1 MLSSLRQAKI
11 NWAESEVGAVSR
23 FTRFTCE
30 IGIARGFSSHFLSG
44 VNWVFLWKPLLMATN
59 LYNLFKPLTFL
70 VSNAHFW
77 LWHRCF
83 LRVSPKPS
91 SFGCIFPLWHRCFP
105 LDFTGALFFVPSWDS
120 AFFAPCLDFVGT
132 CGPLHVFAKTWCL
145 PSLLVVADIASLTPL
160 FSWLKGVPPGINPSS
175 RQQKKIVWL
184 SAMTDYWETFSHR
197 AAFRNLHCHLSMF
210 FHGAGTT
217 FPHVSVSPLIGPSH
231 RSFQSNACRS
241 VDAIGCS
248 QSMSNVFTLWRNAS
262 LNSLA
267 SCFRCFAS
275 KARYVCCKCRCQIIL
290 PVRRPDGEQYNLFQ
304 PFSSTLRWL

>member
-1 MLSSLRQAKI
+1 
-11 NWAESEVGAVSR
+11 
-23 FTRFTCE
+23 
-30 IGIARGFSSHFLSG
+30 
-44 VNWVFLWKPLLMATN
+44 MATN

-145 PSLLVVADIASLTPL
+145 TSLLVVADITSLTPL

-175 RQQKKIVWL
+175 RQQKKRLPHALLCKTGWAMQQWEHPGDL
-184 SAMTDYWETFSHR
+184 SGDTSRCKWACHQFQRNGLACSRLLNPPDVVHHR
-197 AAFRNLHCHLSMF
+197 
-210 FHGAGTT
+210 G
-217 FPHVSVSPLIGPSH
+217 
-231 RSFQSNACRS
+231 CR
-241 VDAIGCS
+241 
-248 QSMSNVFTLWRNAS
+248 
-262 LNSLA
+262 LA
-267 SCFRCFAS
+267 R
-275 KARYVCCKCRCQIIL
+275 
-290 PVRRPDGEQYNLFQ
+290 
-304 PFSSTLRWL
+304 LRWRSSYLGCLWTRKPFVHPLLQR